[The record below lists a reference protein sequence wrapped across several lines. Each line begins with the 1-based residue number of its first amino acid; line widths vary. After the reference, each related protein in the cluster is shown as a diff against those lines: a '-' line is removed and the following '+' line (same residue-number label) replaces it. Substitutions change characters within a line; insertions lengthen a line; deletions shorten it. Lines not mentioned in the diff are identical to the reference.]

1 MRQDE
6 IIAAIRESAGIED
19 RRRAEQAVRSTLGVL
34 GRRLSGGEPGD
45 VASQLPAGLADVLPR
60 EGPGER
66 FGVAEFYDRVARDE
80 GGGCTPEEAR
90 RHARAV
96 AAALKVQ
103 LTGGEFDQ
111 LAAQLPPDYADLL
124 GTEPVQ
130 HH

>member
-6 IIAAIRESAGIED
+6 MVAAVRASAGIDSRE
-19 RRRAEQAVRSTLGVL
+19 RAEKAVRSTLGVL
-34 GRRLSGGEPGD
+34 GRRLAGGETSH
-45 VASQLPAGLADVLPR
+45 VASQLPAGLAQMLPV

-66 FGVAEFYDRVARDE
+66 FGMAEFYDRVAVDE
-80 GGGCTPEEAR
+80 GGGCTPEQAR
-90 RHARAV
+90 QHARAV